1 MPTGS
6 NRIIFMQKVE
16 FRELLEGYLSNTLTD
31 EQLRDFLNAVRLSEN
46 QRLLQERIQSL
57 FEDDSISEFSAKEK
71 GDVIFDKIM
80 RDAKEEPGAGKARKG
95 IFTWIRYAAA
105 AVIILAICLAGY
117 YFLNNSRD
125 KENMVQFL
133 EPQEKRFKNDI
144 LPSRDETILELSDG
158 RKVVLDSTQG
168 MITKVGGTTVINLEG
183 QLNYQYSKT
192 KDAELVYHT
201 IHTGKG
207 DQYALVLPDGSKVW
221 LNALS
226 SLRFPIAFLGNER
239 RVSVTG
245 EAHFEIAHQA
255 SRPFRVDIS
264 SGSQRLARRTV
275 EVLGT
280 SFNINAYEDEASIR
294 TTLLEG
300 AVKVVEN
307 EKSMTIR
314 PGRQVKMEKDE
325 LILVNNPDLEETMAW
340 KNGRFH
346 FENADIRTIMR
357 NIGRW
362 YDIEVEYKAEIKD
375 LFVARIPRSVPIS
388 KLLKYLELTELVH
401 FRIEGRKITVLE

>member
-1 MPTGS
+1 
-6 NRIIFMQKVE
+6 MQKVE

-31 EQLRDFLNAVRLSEN
+31 QQLNDFLKAVSEKQN
-46 QRLLQERIQSL
+46 QQLLEERIQSL
-57 FEDDSISEFSAKEK
+57 LEDGSISEFSIKER
-71 GDVIFDKIM
+71 GDVIFDIVM
-80 RDAKEEPGAGKARKG
+80 QAAGKKSDEGLVRRGK
-95 IFTWIRYAAA
+95 FTWVRFAAA
-105 AVIILAICLAGY
+105 AVFILAICLAGY

-125 KENMVQFL
+125 TEQMVQSL

-144 LPSRDETILELSDG
+144 LPSSDETILELSDG
-158 RKVVLDSTQG
+158 RKVILDNTQG

-183 QLNYQYSKT
+183 QLNYQYSKS
-192 KDAELVYHT
+192 KDAEVVYHT

-226 SLRFPIAFLGNER
+226 SLRFPVAFLGNER

-245 EAHFEIAHQA
+245 EAHFEIAHLA
-255 SRPFRVDIS
+255 SKPFKVDIS
-264 SGSQRLARRTV
+264 SGSQGLARRTV

-300 AVKVVEN
+300 AVKVAEN
-307 EKSMTIR
+307 EKIMTIN
-314 PGRQVKMEKDE
+314 PGRQVKMEKGE

-362 YDIEVEYKAEIKD
+362 YDVDVEYKAEISD
-375 LFVARIPRSVPIS
+375 LFVARIPRGVPLS

-401 FRIEGRKITVLE
+401 FRIEGRKITVLK